1 MNCILSCRARSV
13 ERRLELL
20 HDVVSIRSDRS
31 RRRPRSGQTV
41 APPRKTV
48 WQRFKEVFR
57 TVIAF
62 VFSNVGICVLVLGY
76 LILGRF
82 NWKETPRPLTQHT
95 WHVFQR
101 VDKPC
106 KCGLLSAD
114 ACKLYPPGEPSLCLL
129 YQTGHSVEMMLTPYI
144 QSPGKWIQ
152 RILLLRLPSFFYS
165 SRQLKYMS
173 ENSHRNLS
181 SRLRVKI

>member
-1 MNCILSCRARSV
+1 MVWSSETNVVSLPQPGAQGDSEDSMEPDESLTVPGQGNNHHQLPDTTSIRNCGPDIQTSVWLICHHNQTQSINLNQSQSVNQTASCILSCSARSA

-31 RRRPRSGQTV
+31 RRRPRSGQ
-41 APPRKTV
+41 PPVQPGKTV

-82 NWKETPRPLTQHT
+82 N
-95 WHVFQR
+95 
-101 VDKPC
+101 
-106 KCGLLSAD
+106 
-114 ACKLYPPGEPSLCLL
+114 
-129 YQTGHSVEMMLTPYI
+129 
-144 QSPGKWIQ
+144 
-152 RILLLRLPSFFYS
+152 
-165 SRQLKYMS
+165 
-173 ENSHRNLS
+173 
-181 SRLRVKI
+181 